1 MLAYGGEDVRVP
13 IVHGINMRDAL
24 KKHNQNVEWISY
36 RDEGHGWILEANN
49 VDLWTKVEKFLGRN
63 LGAAK

>member
-1 MLAYGGEDVRVP
+1 MP

-36 RDEGHGWILEANN
+36 RDEEHGWILEANN
-49 VDLWTKVEKFLGRN
+49 VDFWTKVEKFLGRH